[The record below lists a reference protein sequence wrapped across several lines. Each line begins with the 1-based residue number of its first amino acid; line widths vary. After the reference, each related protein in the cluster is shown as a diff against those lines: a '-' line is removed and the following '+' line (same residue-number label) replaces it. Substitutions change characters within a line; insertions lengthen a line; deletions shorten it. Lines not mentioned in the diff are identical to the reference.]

1 MGLSLLTV
9 LLSAG
14 YAYYIDRTISKTFE
28 GRRWSVPAQVYAQ
41 PLELF
46 SGLELSK
53 SQFITELTRL
63 GYRPDLELNSA
74 GTYREDSRGVTAYLR
89 GFRFIDGFRPAQIHL
104 SLIHI

>member
-1 MGLSLLTV
+1 MRAAHVRLIWRTLMWLSLLTV

-46 SGLELSK
+46 AGLALSK
-53 SQFITELTRL
+53 RQFATELDRL
-63 GYRPDLELNSA
+63 GYRQNVGLDSP
-74 GTYREDSRGVTAYLR
+74 GTYRLNASA
-89 GFRFIDGFRPAQIHL
+89 
-104 SLIHI
+104 

>member
-46 SGLELSK
+46 SGLALSK

-63 GYRPDLELNSA
+63 GYRPDTGA
-74 GTYREDSRGVTAYLR
+74 
-89 GFRFIDGFRPAQIHL
+89 
-104 SLIHI
+104 